1 MPRTSPGSLSPSLM
15 RGSKSGAVVLPGKG
29 QGSRIVEVIVSGD
42 MPRGG
47 GSIAK
52 DELAMLSKWIDQG
65 AKFDGANP
73 ADSIASLAPA
83 GAAKMEPQPTLNVV
97 AASGKESVL
106 FSRDIAPVIAENCIE
121 CHGAQNN
128 PGGMLRLA
136 NFTALLKGG

>member
-1 MPRTSPGSLSPSLM
+1 
-15 RGSKSGAVVLPGKG
+15 
-29 QGSRIVEVIVSGD
+29 
-42 MPRGG
+42 
-47 GSIAK
+47 
-52 DELAMLSKWIDQG
+52 MLSKWIDQG

-121 CHGAQNN
+121 CHGAKQQEA
-128 PGGMLRLA
+128 GLRLDSRD
-136 NFTALLKGG
+136 FMMKGSESAPVVVPEPKT